1 MEMIKRL
8 KIYKL
13 IKENHKDLSLSKL
26 LKYVWESI
34 VSLKPS
40 QRKNGSRNI
49 TGICY
54 ISTSSVSKK
63 HRSVYLKDN
72 FHHMQ

>member
-13 IKENHKDLSLSKL
+13 IKENYMDLSLSKL

-40 QRKNGSRNI
+40 QGKNGSRNI

-72 FHHMQ
+72 FQHMQ